1 MDQTETHILVKTWLD
16 YLASQ
21 GRSKHTL
28 SAYQRAIN
36 HLVHW
41 SQTTYGEPFDP
52 AHLIARDIRDWKS
65 YQQTGEQAAPSTINQ
80 RLVGVASFYKWAII
94 NKLIEQNPTVES
106 KSIRLPSRQPKSLS
120 SQELRRLLRAV
131 HHGGSLRDIAI
142 LEILAGTGLRVGEL
156 LQLQVGDVVLRE
168 RSGWV
173 IVREGKQGGYREV
186 PLASEVRTALTAYLA
201 DYPGSSREG
210 GMNIPDKTAPLWMG
224 KQGTLTHR
232 SSVMRIL
239 NKYAFRAQLDSVSPH
254 TLRHTFATLYLQANP
269 DDLRGLAA
277 LLGHSELNTVMIYTE
292 PTREDVVNRVERMKW

>member
-1 MDQTETHILVKTWLD
+1 MDQTETHIWVQTWLD
-16 YLASQ
+16 YLATQ

-28 SAYQRAIN
+28 NAYRRAVN
-36 HLVHW
+36 HLANW
-41 SQTTYGEPFDP
+41 SQATYGEQFDP

-65 YQQTGEQAAPSTINQ
+65 YQQTVEQAAPSTINQ
-80 RLVGVASFYKWAII
+80 RLVGVASFYRWAVA
-94 NKLIEQNPTVES
+94 NKVIGQNPTIET
-106 KSIRLPSRQPKSLS
+106 KSIRLPSQQPKSLS

-156 LQLQVGDVVLRE
+156 LQLQVGDVVLHE

-173 IVREGKQGGYREV
+173 IVREGKHGSYREM
-186 PLASEVRTALTAYLA
+186 PLASEVRISLAAYLTEH
-201 DYPGSSREG
+201 PGSG
-210 GMNIPDKTAPLWMG
+210 GGETNLPDKSAPLWIG
-224 KQGTLTHR
+224 KQGALTHR

-239 NKYAFRAQLDSVSPH
+239 NKYSFRAQLDLVSPH

-277 LLGHSELNTVMIYTE
+277 LLGHSNLNTVMIYTE
-292 PTREDVVNRVERMKW
+292 PTREDVINRVERMKY